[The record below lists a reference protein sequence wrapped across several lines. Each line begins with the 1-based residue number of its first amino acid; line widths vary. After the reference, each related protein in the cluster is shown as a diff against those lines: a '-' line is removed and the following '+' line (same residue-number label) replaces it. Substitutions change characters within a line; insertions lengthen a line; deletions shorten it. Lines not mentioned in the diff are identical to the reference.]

1 MDFPQEYDWPVFP
14 RGLVWLVGAGPGD
27 PGLLTLHGL
36 NVLRQA
42 DVIVHDALFNR
53 DMLQFAR
60 QDVVVESAG
69 KRGGKPSPTQ
79 EDISLRLIRHARQ
92 GRRVAR
98 LKGGDP
104 FVFGRGGEEALAL
117 VRAGIP
123 FRATPGITAGIGGI
137 AYAGVP
143 ATHRDTNQSV
153 TFITGHDRDGNAPHS
168 VDWAHMA
175 RGSQMLVIYMAMV
188 HLAEIAGQLLAG
200 GRQEGEPVLIVQNA
214 TLPDQRSL
222 ETTLGKAA
230 RDAERHGMGPP
241 AIICIG
247 SNVRFRLAIDWMS
260 QLQGQ
265 APRSLDPLATG
276 VPDGWGGLH

>member
-1 MDFPQEYDWPVFP
+1 MDLPQEYDWPVFP
-14 RGLVWLVGAGPGD
+14 GGMVWLVGAGPGD

-42 DVIVHDALFNR
+42 DVVVHDALFNR
-53 DMLQFAR
+53 QMLQFAR
-60 QDVVVESAG
+60 PEVVVESAG

-79 EDISLRLIRHARQ
+79 QDISLRLIRHARA

-98 LKGGDP
+98 MKGGDP

-143 ATHRDTNQSV
+143 ATHRDANQSV
-153 TFITGHDRDGNAPHS
+153 TFITGHERDGDAPHS
-168 VDWAHMA
+168 VDWAQMA

-188 HLAEIAGQLLAG
+188 HLAEIAGRLLEG
-200 GRQEGEPVLIVQNA
+200 GRQKEEPVLIVQNA
-214 TLPDQRSL
+214 TLPNQRSL
-222 ETTLGKAA
+222 ETTLGAA
-230 RDAERHGMGPP
+230 ASDAARHGMGPP

-247 SNVRFRLAIDWMS
+247 RNVRFRLAIDWMA

-265 APRSLDPLATG
+265 APRSLDPLEAG
-276 VPDGWGGLH
+276 ESDRWGGLH